1 MKKLLMIVGVFVLAL
16 TAQAQKRVIVNPDY
30 EQPEGTLPME
40 PKRVELTDT
49 ATVLHLSIGSG
60 YSGYGISKVWLK
72 ADGKQYALKSGRRI
86 STQGF
91 GMPACEKDL
100 ELPVY
105 NKDGEC
111 VDTWVIP
118 KEEPFVDGQMYEHS
132 SAADSLVLIFEP
144 LPDHVAQFD
153 FSNDIFNISLVQ
165 TAEEAKE
172 PNLLQMPDVEPERF
186 LEAVAAMFPGKVVFF
201 DLWATWCGPCKMG
214 IKAMAPMKEEL
225 KDEDVVFVYL
235 TNESSDEVLWKKHIA
250 SMKGY
255 HLRMPSDYWNQLPC
269 IISFRGIPQYHL
281 YNRKGEYV
289 FNTLG
294 FSDEMIPAFKE
305 NIQKALEQ

>member
-30 EQPEGTLPME
+30 EQPEGTFPME

-255 HLRMPSDYWNQLPC
+255 HLRMSSDYWNKLPC

-281 YNRKGEYV
+281 YNMKGEHD

-294 FSDEMIPAFKE
+294 FSDEMIPAYKE

>member
-201 DLWATWCGPCKMG
+201 DLWATWCGPCKW
-214 IKAMAPMKEEL
+214 
-225 KDEDVVFVYL
+225 
-235 TNESSDEVLWKKHIA
+235 SVL
-250 SMKGY
+250 
-255 HLRMPSDYWNQLPC
+255 L
-269 IISFRGIPQYHL
+269 
-281 YNRKGEYV
+281 
-289 FNTLG
+289 
-294 FSDEMIPAFKE
+294 
-305 NIQKALEQ
+305 